1 MMGSDGKYYKV
12 DLSNYSTQQR
22 EVFGVV
28 PSQLACYDPAST
40 IKKPKLPINNRPV
53 SSKSNLRPSSAQKS
67 SYLWFYCFRMYKK

>member
-12 DLSNYSTQQR
+12 DLSNNYATQPR

-40 IKKPKLPINNRPV
+40 IKKPKIQMNRPG

-67 SYLWFYCFRMYKK
+67 APYL